1 MLFYVPIV
9 TPSNPG
15 FVSLGFKLGKEKLFS
30 YIDLFGF
37 GEKTGIDLNG
47 EGKGILFDL
56 DNVPDLELATT
67 AFGQGVSVTALQQVN
82 AVSSIVNGG
91 YLLKPY
97 ILKNITD
104 SKTDTIYKENK
115 TTIVRK
121 TISEETSKTMRMAL
135 EKVVTNGGGKLVYI
149 DGYRVG
155 GKTGTAQK
163 VENGRYLENNYI
175 MSFMAV
181 MPSNN
186 PEVVLY
192 LAIDNPKNTALL
204 SSYTTTP
211 FVRKILL
218 DIITIM
224 DIKKQDNQVEKE
236 YEWYDKK
243 YYDVLNVIGKTVKDA
258 KKLLKNFN
266 VSVIGDGDIV
276 KEQSPSPN
284 ERLYEGGM
292 VRLIT

>member
-1 MLFYVPIV
+1 M
-9 TPSNPG
+9 
-15 FVSLGFKLGKEKLFS
+15 
-30 YIDLFGF
+30 
-37 GEKTGIDLNG
+37 
-47 EGKGILFDL
+47 
-56 DNVPDLELATT
+56 
-67 AFGQGVSVTALQQVN
+67 
-82 AVSSIVNGG
+82 
-91 YLLKPY
+91 
-97 ILKNITD
+97 
-104 SKTDTIYKENK
+104 
-115 TTIVRK
+115 
-121 TISEETSKTMRMAL
+121 
-135 EKVVTNGGGKLVYI
+135 
-149 DGYRVG
+149 
-155 GKTGTAQK
+155 
-163 VENGRYLENNYI
+163 YLENNYI

-204 SSYTTTP
+204 SNYTTTP

-276 KEQSPSPN
+276 KGRSPSPN